1 MVESATGVR
10 DEPGGDPLGKVH
22 PNAQGPNRERARDL
36 GPKEVSG
43 PDHHRGLFDAVA
55 RTLTFAC
62 TSTSPGF
69 AEEKDMAERSFDP
82 NLERLRGLKAKYD
95 PDDLFRG
102 HLDVRPSTRV
112 RIER

>member
-1 MVESATGVR
+1 M
-10 DEPGGDPLGKVH
+10 
-22 PNAQGPNRERARDL
+22 NREAIHLEKYIRPLRDRIENEL
-36 GPKEVSG
+36 GILDRKKCPALIIIGAAST
-43 PDHHRGLFDAVA
+43 PVA